1 MPIAAFDVDS
11 SNKAGFNF
19 RTAYAQGYRVALIK
33 FGGMN
38 ISGNRPYRMN
48 GYQAFVDAAFDA
60 GFKVVGDYIV
70 TGGSDPAGAAR
81 FWLGNHDP
89 RISFHVLDNEVL
101 DSGNIYTDG
110 QASLYFDTIGPVV
123 DRWQYGSRDSLWN
136 ARSWPGLTAR
146 GIKAHVAIYNDAP
159 LANCYPRTYP
169 AALVKGHQFTSS
181 ASIGGLSAVDAN
193 AFTDD
198 AFTTTTAQEGAMAF
212 EMISNGTSI
221 NFVDEFGTE
230 NIANYISSDIEIGE
244 YVDAANTVFGTYK
257 TVTSRQFDIAV
268 AIAERRRKVIEAR
281 LASNAAQ
288 QVLTA
293 LGTDIAPT
301 VAAALQ
307 AAGVGGVTPEQ
318 LKTITDAIEAKGQQ
332 VIAAIP
338 TAFTATK

>member
-48 GYQAFVDAAFDA
+48 GYQAFVDAAFAA
-60 GFKVVGDYIV
+60 GFDVVGDYMV
-70 TGGSDPAGAAR
+70 TGGSDPASAAQ
-81 FWLGNHDP
+81 FWLANHDP

-101 DSGNIYTDG
+101 DSGNIYTDE
-110 QASLYFDTIGPVV
+110 QASLYFDTIGATV

-159 LANCYPRTYP
+159 LSNCYPRTYP
-169 AALVKGHQFTSS
+169 TTLVKGHQFTSS
-181 ASIGGLSAVDAN
+181 ASIGGLSSVDAN

-198 AFTTTTAQEGAMAF
+198 AFTSIKTEEESDMK
-212 EMISNGTSI
+212 MICNGSSI
-221 NFVDEFGTE
+221 IFCDEYGTE
-230 NIANYISSDIEIGE
+230 DIASYMSSDIQIGE
-244 YVDAANTVFGTYK
+244 YVDAANAVFGAYQ
-257 TVTSRQFDIAV
+257 TVTPRQFDIAR
-268 AIAERRRKVIEAR
+268 AIATRRRTVVEAR
-281 LASNAAQ
+281 LASDAAQ

-293 LGTDIAPT
+293 LGSDIAPT
-301 VAAALQ
+301 IAAALQ
-307 AAGVGGVTPEQ
+307 SAGVGGTTPEQ
-318 LKTITDAIEAKGQQ
+318 IQTITDAITAAQQQ
-332 VIAAIP
+332 VIASIP
-338 TAFTATK
+338 TAFTAAK